1 MSAAVTTSQN
11 PSPRPAQRTA
21 ARFAPILVAAALD
34 AVLVILFAALGR
46 GSHAREATLAGLWE
60 TAWPFLAGLAI
71 AWIAALVWR
80 RPAAVLRSGLP
91 VWIGT
96 VTLGLVLRVLGTDGG
111 AALPFVLVATG
122 TLGVLLLGWRAVWAL
137 IGRLRRRPAAPPEVL
152 SR

>member
-11 PSPRPAQRTA
+11 PSPRPAPRTTP
-21 ARFAPILVAAALD
+21 RFAPILVAAALD

-96 VTLGLVLRVLGTDGG
+96 VALGLVLRVLGTDGG

-122 TLGVLLLGWRAVWAL
+122 APAQQQHAERAVWAL
-137 IGRLRRRPAAPPEVL
+137 IRRLRRRPAAPPEVL